1 MTRTCK
7 TPAVKAGASR
17 DSFAGLSRSLSSLDL
32 YRAQFPILTAHCGAE
47 RMVILAATA
56 FGEGQP

>member
-32 YRAQFPILTAHCGAE
+32 YRTQFPILSLHCGADW
-47 RMVILAATA
+47 MVFLAAAA
-56 FGEGQP
+56 FGGGRP